1 MENNFWSITSYG
13 TKINVNKSSISQ
25 ADGKVD
31 VIVVGYNQQ
40 QMLADSGNNLALSVG
55 TCFYNQKHGMWIKDK
70 EDDNDDKNKLFIHPT
85 RRVVFSQNI
94 NEKSDKNFYAT
105 TCTKPLNIIEPYVR
119 FDIVDS
125 LLKYTVERLRPD
137 QYCENKTFNI
147 LFFCNEKAIQEAIKD
162 LSLCYINIL
171 ERIVLDLSKKKQKN
185 IALPT
190 LSTEV
195 GLPRSKAARI
205 AIKTILEFV
214 KNNIKV

>member
-1 MENNFWSITSYG
+1 MKKIVLILVSLYIFFTQSMENNFWSITSYG

-94 NEKSDKNFYAT
+94 NEKSYKYFYAT
-105 TCTKPLNIIEPYVR
+105 TCTKPLNII
-119 FDIVDS
+119 
-125 LLKYTVERLRPD
+125 
-137 QYCENKTFNI
+137 
-147 LFFCNEKAIQEAIKD
+147 
-162 LSLCYINIL
+162 
-171 ERIVLDLSKKKQKN
+171 
-185 IALPT
+185 
-190 LSTEV
+190 
-195 GLPRSKAARI
+195 
-205 AIKTILEFV
+205 
-214 KNNIKV
+214 